1 MQRARAVEGKVWS
14 SFKKISLSQAIN
26 RSINTVAFS
35 DRNSK
40 ANTFPESDGKEL
52 RPLLRKEAADY
63 TWYKRKYF
71 WLTDFSSKWETD
83 LQNLNYFCSSNK
95 ERLNLIGDKD
105 NLIL

>member
-1 MQRARAVEGKVWS
+1 MQVKDPDAFLRLYNPRTRRRSAVQRARAVEGKVWS

-63 TWYKRKYF
+63 T
-71 WLTDFSSKWETD
+71 
-83 LQNLNYFCSSNK
+83 
-95 ERLNLIGDKD
+95 
-105 NLIL
+105 